1 MKLLGAKAGLEYFSK
16 SFLALLYPPHCFGC
30 ERPIENGHYVCE
42 DCFAQIE
49 KVSPPFCQLCCT
61 PLASEDIDLC
71 ENCAHRKRHFDLARS
86 FGFYQDEEGVL
97 ERMIKALKYKGEKAL
112 AKELAR
118 YLAQAVADRRE
129 KFEKITFVPQTRR
142 KQRERGFNHAQL
154 IAEQLGRLLKK
165 ETIEALVKIKD
176 TRPQVELRGEERLQ
190 NLKNAFLANKSQCDN
205 ILLIDDVFTTG
216 TTVDECSRAL
226 KRAGYKR
233 VFVLTVARTK
243 AKHKEE
249 ADAARD

>member
-1 MKLLGAKAGLEYFSK
+1 MKLLGAIE

-30 ERPIENGHYVCE
+30 QRPIEKGHYLCE
-42 DCFAQIE
+42 GCFAKIK

-61 PLASEDIDLC
+61 PLASKDIDLC
-71 ENCAHRKRHFDLARS
+71 GNCAHRKRHFDLARS
-86 FGFYQDEEGVL
+86 FGFYQAEEGVL
-97 ERMIKALKYKGEKAL
+97 ERMIKALKYNGEKAL

-118 YLAQAVADRRE
+118 YLAQVVEDIRA
-129 KFEKITFVPQTRR
+129 KFELITFVPQTPK

-154 IAEQLGRLLKK
+154 IAQHLGELLQK
-165 ETIEALVKIKD
+165 EAIEALVKIKD
-176 TRPQVELRGEERLQ
+176 TRPQVELTGEQRLQ
-190 NLKNAFLANKSQCDN
+190 NLKNAFLANQPRCDN

-216 TTVDECSRAL
+216 TTVSECSGAL

-243 AKHKEE
+243 FKRQEE